1 MSRGGGRR
9 GPHVARPRRDQG
21 GFTLVEILVTVII
34 TMIGLLGLM
43 ATFTASSR
51 GSLDS
56 RRTDQALALTEGA
69 IEEIKQRTVAEIELA
84 NSAITATGWTVAYG
98 AAIAGPSG
106 VGDEVG
112 AAPRSRAP
120 PPPRRGRGPRRPS
133 VDQAARRCGRAA
145 ATAPASSA
153 DRRRTRR

>member
-1 MSRGGGRR
+1 M
-9 GPHVARPRRDQG
+9 ARPRRHQG

-106 VGDEVG
+106 VSYTRSLTARALDPDLVLFRVTTEW
-112 AAPRSRAP
+112 AADGGSSANTQYQRKVELELV
-120 PPPRRGRGPRRPS
+120 RGRAE
-133 VDQAARRCGRAA
+133 Q
-145 ATAPASSA
+145 
-153 DRRRTRR
+153 